1 MEPCSSTGFNT
12 ILLTRIIDINL
23 KRILLTGI
31 NLRGILL
38 GRIQLSTE
46 MTEIFKMICRMIV
59 LT

>member
-12 ILLTRIIDINL
+12 ILLTGIIDIHL
-23 KRILLTGI
+23 KRILLTGIIDI

-46 MTEIFKMICRMIV
+46 IFKMICRMIV